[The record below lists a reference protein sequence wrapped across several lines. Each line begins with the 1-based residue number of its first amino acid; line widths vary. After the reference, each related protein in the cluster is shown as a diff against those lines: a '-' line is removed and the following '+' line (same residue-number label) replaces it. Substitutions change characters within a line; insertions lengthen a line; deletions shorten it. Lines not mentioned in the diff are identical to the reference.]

1 VKRRPEV
8 ARAAAQP
15 ARPAAKRREDVL
27 REQAWI
33 GDAVLALYVRLK
45 ILGEDGR
52 LDGAKAIRMTSNG
65 FLAAVGEPTAIEAQI
80 GRAYSA
86 GGLDE
91 AFRHI
96 EQRLL
101 PLFEKQEEK
110 RLRRAGQ
117 PHLLTPGVGVS

>member
-1 VKRRPEV
+1 MKRRPEV
-8 ARAAAQP
+8 ARAAAEP
-15 ARPAAKRREDVL
+15 APPAAQRREDGM
-27 REQAWI
+27 RAEAWI
-33 GDAVLALYVRLK
+33 GDAALGLYVRLK

-65 FLAAVGEPTAIEAQI
+65 FLAGVGEPTAIEAEI

-96 EQRLL
+96 ERWLL
-101 PLFEKQEEK
+101 PLFAKQEEK

-117 PHLLTPGVGVS
+117 APRR

>member
-1 VKRRPEV
+1 MKRGPKP
-8 ARAAAQP
+8 ARAGAAP
-15 ARPAAKRREDVL
+15 VRPAAKPRKDVQ

-52 LDGAKAIRMTSNG
+52 LDGAKAVRMTSNE
-65 FLAAVGEPTAIEAQI
+65 FLARVGEPTAVEAEI

-86 GGLDE
+86 GGPDE

-96 EQRLL
+96 EQRLM
-101 PLFEKQEEK
+101 PLFAKQEEK
-110 RLRRAGQ
+110 RR
-117 PHLLTPGVGVS
+117 P

>member
-8 ARAAAQP
+8 ARAEAQR
-15 ARPAAKRREDVL
+15 ARPAAKRREDAV
-27 REQAWI
+27 REEAWI

-45 ILGEDGR
+45 IVGEDGR
-52 LDGAKAIRMTSNG
+52 LDGAKAIRMTSNE
-65 FLAAVGEPTAIEAQI
+65 FLAGVGEPTAIEAEI

-96 EQRLL
+96 EQRLM
-101 PLFEKQEEK
+101 PAFSKQEEK

-117 PHLLTPGVGVS
+117 TAQLERH

>member
-45 ILGEDGR
+45 ILREDGR
-52 LDGAKAIRMTSNG
+52 LDG
-65 FLAAVGEPTAIEAQI
+65 P
-80 GRAYSA
+80 
-86 GGLDE
+86 
-91 AFRHI
+91 
-96 EQRLL
+96 
-101 PLFEKQEEK
+101 
-110 RLRRAGQ
+110 RRS
-117 PHLLTPGVGVS
+117 V